1 MRFVGATLI
10 VLGLLI
16 IMGTAGAS
24 DLGLLTMGDI
34 VIRSMVGLATM
45 GVGIVTVQI
54 TNEVHR
60 INNRKEHRKHE
71 RNHH

>member
-1 MRFVGATLI
+1 MRFVGAALI
-10 VLGLLI
+10 VLGILI

-24 DLGLLTMGDI
+24 DRGLLSMGDI

-54 TNEVHR
+54 ANEVNR
-60 INNRKEHRKHE
+60 INKRKEHRNRE
-71 RNHH
+71 QNHH